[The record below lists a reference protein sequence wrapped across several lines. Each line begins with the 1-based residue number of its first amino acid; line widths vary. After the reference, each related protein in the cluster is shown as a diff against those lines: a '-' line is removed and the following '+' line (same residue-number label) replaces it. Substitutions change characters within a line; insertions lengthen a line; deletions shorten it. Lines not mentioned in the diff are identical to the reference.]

1 MSWQDDLTE
10 NDFIIPDEE
19 VPLGK
24 PQTGPNPAQGAHNHS
39 APSQS
44 TPKPAS
50 SRAGFPWAPSVDLSS
65 AFTPFQNFSQSN
77 KVAERRFAGG
87 DTLDEPVWATLR
99 RDLSQ
104 IGRRVAIVVWPAQLQ
119 HLARTQQQRFVEL
132 AAQNGLNL
140 PSTVAGTAYSV
151 PLDEESETGPA
162 ASNKSLDWDLWG
174 PLLFSLAYAVTMGV
188 ASPNTSANVVFSGTF
203 SFMWVFFLVAGI
215 NIQLLGGTISFLS
228 AISATGYSAFP
239 IVCGALIST
248 LALKW
253 RFVRLIV
260 MSLCAVW
267 SLYAASMSLKCSGVL
282 PGRVLLALYPVALM
296 YAVMSWLVVIT

>member
-1 MSWQDDLTE
+1 
-10 NDFIIPDEE
+10 
-19 VPLGK
+19 
-24 PQTGPNPAQGAHNHS
+24 
-39 APSQS
+39 
-44 TPKPAS
+44 
-50 SRAGFPWAPSVDLSS
+50 
-65 AFTPFQNFSQSN
+65 
-77 KVAERRFAGG
+77 
-87 DTLDEPVWATLR
+87 
-99 RDLSQ
+99 
-104 IGRRVAIVVWPAQLQ
+104 
-119 HLARTQQQRFVEL
+119 
-132 AAQNGLNL
+132 
-140 PSTVAGTAYSV
+140 
-151 PLDEESETGPA
+151 
-162 ASNKSLDWDLWG
+162 
-174 PLLFSLAYAVTMGV
+174 MGV

-282 PGRVLLALYPVALM
+282 PGRVILALYPVALM